1 MVKFLCRVLSGL
13 CERWIRTGSL
23 GNGVQA
29 GSGEMERKFYGE
41 RKMKKKTTK
50 YIHEG
55 KYVAEVEIE
64 LLYSNEEWSPYI
76 SLEVTLKLDEIR
88 DALQQHNVKLAG
100 KYAKVY
106 RLEPVAG

>member
-1 MVKFLCRVLSGL
+1 MAKENASSACR
-13 CERWIRTGSL
+13 
-23 GNGVQA
+23 
-29 GSGEMERKFYGE
+29 
-41 RKMKKKTTK
+41 
-50 YIHEG
+50 EG

-88 DALQQHNVKLAG
+88 DALKQHNVKLAG